1 MTEDEKCVR
10 HGGIG
15 QVQVPKIS
23 LDNES
28 KDRAQDSVSFLMI

>member
-28 KDRAQDSVSFLMI
+28 KDRAQDSVSLMI